1 MPRWGHASRKAK
13 LSPLE
18 LRPSTSGIPSSI
30 AVRNSLPRTRLLRA
44 AGYQKPRIRPSL
56 SLFELFADPMAEL
69 SVITLANI
77 ADVEWAQKAAACR
90 AAIASSIGIAT
101 TLPSPQKSKPR
112 LRNFCH
118 VLV

>member
-30 AVRNSLPRTRLLRA
+30 AVRNSLPRTRLLRV
-44 AGYQKPRIRPSL
+44 AGYQKPRIRPSW
-56 SLFELFADPMAEL
+56 FEVFEGSFEEL

-77 ADVEWAQKAAACR
+77 ADVEKSQKAGSLQAR
-90 AAIASSIGIAT
+90 RTESNGIAT
-101 TLPSPQKSKPR
+101 TLGARSGES
-112 LRNFCH
+112 
-118 VLV
+118 